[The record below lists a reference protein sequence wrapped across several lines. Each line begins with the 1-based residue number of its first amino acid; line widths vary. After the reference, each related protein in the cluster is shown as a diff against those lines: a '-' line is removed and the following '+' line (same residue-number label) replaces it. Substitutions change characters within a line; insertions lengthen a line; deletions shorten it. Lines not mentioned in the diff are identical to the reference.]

1 MRFLFT
7 RLRNAPLRIAMLL
20 ILAAIMSACASNLP
34 KKEKIQ
40 QAESQPDHLPD
51 KISVRPVG
59 GLTPELRTDFNE
71 ALAFIKA
78 GEYNKAIPVLNQVAE
93 QLPNNPVPYINLA
106 IAYGK
111 TGNLK
116 LAEKNFQRALEIDP
130 GNTVASN
137 EYAILKRKDGKFFEA
152 RQIYTRTLEM
162 HPNFYVARKNL
173 GILCDLYMRDYA
185 CALKHYQ
192 LYSDAMP
199 EDKVAKIWIA
209 DVQKKLGR

>member
-1 MRFLFT
+1 M
-7 RLRNAPLRIAMLL
+7 RIAMLL
-20 ILAAIMSACASNLP
+20 TLAAIMSACASNLP

-40 QAESQPDHLPD
+40 QAESQQAPSTD
-51 KISVRPVG
+51 KIPISKPVG
-59 GLTPELRTDFNE
+59 GLTPELRADFNE
-71 ALAFIKA
+71 ALAFIKS
-78 GEYNKAIPVLNQVAE
+78 GEYNKAIALLNQVAE

-152 RQIYTRTLEM
+152 RQIYTRALEM

-209 DVQKKLGR
+209 NLQKKLGR